1 MKRETP
7 RLYVRIKNKKQNKQK
22 KPTKP
27 SVTVLTHS
35 QSLSLG

>member
-7 RLYVRIKNKKQNKQK
+7 RLYVRIKNKKQNK

-27 SVTVLTHS
+27 SATVLTHS